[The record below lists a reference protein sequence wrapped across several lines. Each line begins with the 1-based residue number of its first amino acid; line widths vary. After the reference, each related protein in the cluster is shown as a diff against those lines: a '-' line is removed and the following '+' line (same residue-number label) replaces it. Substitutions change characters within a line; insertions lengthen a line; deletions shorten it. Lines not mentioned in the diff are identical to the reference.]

1 MVEKIFYE
9 EIILECSSKT
19 LSIGDYYPTIFFD
32 VKILEDNI
40 DTSLKDEIN
49 PKPKLIINNKK
60 EFIKALESYVK
71 KGIDFYYNG
80 DFSHDNVKSLIAY
93 VLSNATNNDLV
104 NPVSFLRLR
113 ESFLNENYE
122 LYNNLERNFLGYSGT
137 MKLKKL
143 SPMLEAPYSFA
154 LELNDEEHSYV
165 LPNIIFGI
173 SDDTAYIYAIQN
185 KFLENN
191 PLRKKI
197 NRLLF
202 KINDGFSSDDISS
215 VFNAKDVSM
224 SFVASIVTFIDYL
237 KKIGIEKII
246 VPINLPIRYN
256 SHYES
261 FNRRINYAII
271 KYSDDEFNSYKED
284 LEKQNKA
291 YDDNTIMKLVRTFYR
306 VAMQGDVL
314 KINKYPFEC
323 GSNLCMKINK
333 YGSFNNDFLNELFN
347 NSLKRK

>member
-1 MVEKIFYE
+1 
-9 EIILECSSKT
+9 
-19 LSIGDYYPTIFFD
+19 
-32 VKILEDNI
+32 
-40 DTSLKDEIN
+40 
-49 PKPKLIINNKK
+49 
-60 EFIKALESYVK
+60 
-71 KGIDFYYNG
+71 
-80 DFSHDNVKSLIAY
+80 
-93 VLSNATNNDLV
+93 
-104 NPVSFLRLR
+104 
-113 ESFLNENYE
+113 
-122 LYNNLERNFLGYSGT
+122 
-137 MKLKKL
+137 MKFKKL
-143 SPMLEAPYSFA
+143 SPMLEAPCSFA
-154 LELNDEEHSYV
+154 LELNDEEHNYV

-173 SDDTAYIYAIQN
+173 SYDTAYIYAIQN

-202 KINDGFSSDDISS
+202 KINDGFLSNNESDI
-215 VFNAKDVSM
+215 FNAKDVSM
-224 SFVASIVTFIDYL
+224 PFVASIVIFIDYL

-246 VPINLPIRYN
+246 VPVNLPIRYN

-261 FNRRINYAII
+261 FNRRINYAIS
-271 KYSDDEFNSYKED
+271 KYSDDEFNSYKEH

-333 YGSFNNDFLNELFN
+333 YGSFNNDFLNDIFN